1 MKNKLEKKISLVE
14 IEELKKIKKYNRRNI
29 KKILNDYPSQYIIGY
44 VNFYGNKIIVNKN
57 VLIPR
62 YETETLVYK
71 TLKLIKDMKIHNPK
85 ILDLCTGSGC
95 ISIALKKELNCEI
108 IASDIS
114 NKAIKV
120 AKKNAKFNKIKL
132 EFIKSDLFQ
141 NINNNDFDVIISNP
155 PYIPE
160 KEILPEMVKKEPKIA
175 LFSGEKGINHII
187 LIIEQ
192 FKNYVNKKFLLALE
206 IHETHKIIL
215 EEYLKDKKYNYKFEK
230 DLVGKDRYL
239 FIFNE

>member
-71 TLKLIKDMKIHNPK
+71 TLELIKDMKIHNPK

-120 AKKNAKFNKIKL
+120 AKKMLNLTK
-132 EFIKSDLFQ
+132 
-141 NINNNDFDVIISNP
+141 
-155 PYIPE
+155 
-160 KEILPEMVKKEPKIA
+160 
-175 LFSGEKGINHII
+175 
-187 LIIEQ
+187 
-192 FKNYVNKKFLLALE
+192 
-206 IHETHKIIL
+206 
-215 EEYLKDKKYNYKFEK
+215 
-230 DLVGKDRYL
+230 
-239 FIFNE
+239 